1 MIKFVL
7 GMFLCYVLVSVF
19 GLDVFNNI
27 WNGMM
32 NIFENLKEVKTK

>member
-1 MIKFVL
+1 MIKFIL

-19 GLDVFNNI
+19 GMDVFSNI

-32 NIFENLKEVKTK
+32 NIFENFKEVNKS